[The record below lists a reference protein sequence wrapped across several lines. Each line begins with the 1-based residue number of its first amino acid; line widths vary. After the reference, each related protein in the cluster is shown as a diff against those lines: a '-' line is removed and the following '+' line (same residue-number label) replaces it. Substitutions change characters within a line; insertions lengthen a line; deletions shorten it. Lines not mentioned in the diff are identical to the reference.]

1 MILKITE
8 NDKFRG
14 QPMLKLLQGLSLS
27 NRMIKRLKYREDG
40 IQVNG
45 ERVTVRY
52 ILKSGDEVYLAT
64 EDSES
69 SESASPS
76 DVKAEIIYEDS
87 EIIVAD
93 KPPFMPTHPSHGHHD
108 DTLANALASYFSKKN
123 VPFVFRPINR
133 LDRNTS
139 GLVIV
144 AKNKFSAAALTKA
157 MKGKRIRKTYI
168 AYLSGRL
175 EDPSETVEYM
185 GMRLGIINM
194 PMHRTAASIIV
205 REVCSP
211 DTPDAEE
218 ALTYYRILV
227 RCDECTEVEIFPQT
241 GRTHQLR
248 VHFAA
253 IGHPILGDDMYG
265 TKSDII
271 SRHALHAAKLVFPL
285 PSPIGEEKNERELT
299 LTSPLPKDMELIKQ
313 RFFSNKGQEDEQQ
326 KS

>member
-1 MILKITE
+1 MILNITE
-8 NDKFRG
+8 NDRFCG

-27 NRMIKRLKYREDG
+27 TKMIKRLKYREDG
-40 IQVNG
+40 ITVNG

-52 ILKSGDEVYLAT
+52 VLKNGDEVYLAT
-64 EDSES
+64 EDTES

-76 DVKAEIIYEDS
+76 DAKAEIIYEDS
-87 EIIVAD
+87 EIVVAD

-108 DTLANALASYFSKKN
+108 DTLANALASHFAGKN

-144 AKNKFSAAALTKA
+144 AKNKFSAAALTRA
-157 MKGKRIRKTYI
+157 MKEKRIQKTYI
-168 AYLSGRL
+168 AYLSGGL
-175 EDPSETVEYM
+175 PDPRETVEYM
-185 GMRLGIINM
+185 GMRLGVINL
-194 PMHRTAASIIV
+194 PVHRTAESIIV

-218 ALTYYRILV
+218 ALTYYRILA

-248 VHFAA
+248 VHFSA

-265 TKSDII
+265 TPSDII
-271 SRHALHAAKLVFPL
+271 SRHALHASKLIFPL
-285 PSPIGEEKNERELT
+285 PSPIGEGKSDRQLT
-299 LTSPLPKDMELIKQ
+299 LSSPLPSDMETVKQ
-313 RFFSNKGQEDEQQ
+313 TFFSKG
-326 KS
+326 